1 VKISIIF
8 LGMLITAF
16 TLAFSP
22 AFASDCTLEIFGNA
36 NMDDGIDE
44 ADIAYVG
51 DIIEGTYEPT
61 RLADAN
67 YDGKIDALDIDQIE
81 DIINGEETELTI
93 VDAQDRNVTLKVPIQ
108 RAICVNTGAI
118 EIMRAIGVD
127 IEERLIGVTSYAI
140 KDPLYWPELQDK
152 VSVKYGSPDYE
163 QIAQLNPDLV
173 ILYSR
178 PKNEESFE
186 SFDDINV
193 PVICI
198 DCHDRDVLDSD
209 VRILGELFGEK
220 DSANDLID
228 WYSGYRDLIAE
239 RIEDLSDDER
249 PRTLF
254 FGYPDYYYPILK
266 VRTSESGD
274 HALLADAG
282 GINIAEDLLS
292 TTGTADVDPEWVM
305 SQNPE
310 IIVASVLGGG
320 FSGYSANETSIENM
334 KTVRDTLLSDPAIS
348 STEASEDGKV
358 LIVCTDLNRGPM
370 EVAGMAFLAK
380 YFYPD
385 LFEDLQPE
393 EILNE
398 YFEDWQGIS
407 YRGYYVYPTV
417 S

>member
-1 VKISIIF
+1 MKTPTLFLWMLFTASALVVISA
-8 LGMLITAF
+8 L
-16 TLAFSP
+16 
-22 AFASDCTLEIFGNA
+22 ASDCTLEIFGNA

-44 ADIAYVG
+44 VDIAYVEG
-51 DIIEGTYEPT
+51 IIEGTDEPT

-67 YDGKIDALDIDQIE
+67 YDGEIDALDIDQIE
-81 DIINGEETELTI
+81 KIINGDETELTI
-93 VDAQDRNVTLKVPIQ
+93 VDAQKRNVTLKVPVQ

-163 QIAQLNPDLV
+163 QIALLKPDLF
-173 ILYSR
+173 ILY
-178 PKNEESFE
+178 KNPNKEESVE
-186 SFDDINV
+186 SFDGIGV
-193 PVICI
+193 PVIFI
-198 DCHDRDVLDSD
+198 NCHDKDVLDSD
-209 VRILGELFGEK
+209 VRILGELFGKK

-239 RIEDLSDDER
+239 RIEDLADDER
-249 PRTLF
+249 PKTLF
-254 FGYPDYYYPILK
+254 LGYPDYYYPILK
-266 VRTSESGD
+266 VRTGESGD

-305 SQNPE
+305 SQNPDV
-310 IIVASVLGGG
+310 IVASVLGGG
-320 FSGYSANETSIENM
+320 FSGYSANETAIENM
-334 KTVRDTLLSDPAIS
+334 RTVRDTLLSDPAIS
-348 STEASEDGKV
+348 TTKASEDVNV
-358 LIVCTDLNRGPM
+358 LIICTDLNRGPI
-370 EVAGMAFLAK
+370 EAAGMAFLAK

-393 EILNE
+393 DILKE
-398 YFEDWQGIS
+398 YFEDWQGIP
-407 YRGYYVYPTV
+407 YRGYYVYPAV
-417 S
+417 G